1 MLSIKRE
8 IKPISSILKALES
21 YDGCEID
28 VRLTKDRVLVL
39 THDVRY
45 DGHKVIKANYRD
57 LKNMRTLRELLDH
70 SLTIKLIN
78 REGKTLWIEA
88 KEDTTKSFRK
98 DLTLC
103 QDFAHKLKE
112 ECANS
117 ELPLEKLRIISFCP
131 EILKHIE
138 GIRTLRIVPYLWM
151 ATDWFIPHYNHKT
164 IVQMFISLRQHMH
177 KTKQMGIDG
186 LLFSKLFLRGFFS
199 RFQPSL
205 EEIRSWATEDFLLG
219 TEAQT
224 LEEEKA
230 FKDLIVFTDYRG
242 EREKSRGENA
252 KSLICHR
259 GI

>member
-1 MLSIKRE
+1 VLSVKTE
-8 IKPISSILKALES
+8 IKSISSILKALES

-28 VRLTKDRVLVL
+28 VRLTKDRILVL
-39 THDVRY
+39 YHDVRHN
-45 DGHKVIKANYRD
+45 GHKVVKANYRD
-57 LKNMRTLRELLDH
+57 LKNTRTLRELLDH
-70 SLTIKLIN
+70 PQTIKLIN
-78 REGKTLWIEA
+78 REAKTLWIEA

-98 DLTLC
+98 DLALC

-117 ELPLEKLRIISFCP
+117 ELRLEKLRIISFCP

-138 GIRTLRIVPYLWM
+138 GIRRLRIVPYLWM

-164 IVQMFISLRQHMH
+164 IIQMFISLRRHMQ

-199 RFQPSL
+199 RVQPSL
-205 EEIRSWATEDFLLG
+205 EEVQSWASEDFLLG

-224 LEEEKA
+224 FEEEKA
-230 FKDLIVFTDYRG
+230 FKDFIVFTDYRG
-242 EREKSRGENA
+242 ERERSRGENA
-252 KSLICHR
+252 QPLICHR